1 MELAIVPPL
10 RRALRSERQP
20 DPLRDRLARLVD
32 ASVLGLLDPER
43 IQAIG
48 EDMRVI
54 HRQRVHH
61 PGLLI
66 CSLILSAFER
76 STDTEGRWLD
86 AQRTYEALG
95 GPASGKTSFRNQ
107 ARKLLPVMNELLR
120 RRLHQLTQEAQTTA
134 LEGRLRHFTNVLVP
148 DGCAFKV
155 ARALCGI
162 YPGTGQ
168 DAELKLHAVYN
179 VAARTATSVE
189 ISAGR
194 VHDSDGFWPAR
205 WDKGALYIW
214 DLGFNSHKRFLDA
227 VGAEALVLQRLKDGS
242 NPVVVAS
249 YGPTGAR
256 RAVTGDDGRP
266 MRLLTACQ
274 FGWVHHQRVL
284 DLDVVLTDD
293 RRSVLARVVCVP
305 FGGQDRYYLTTLPR
319 DVFTPHD
326 VAELYRA
333 RWEVEIYHA

>member
-10 RRALRSERQP
+10 RRALRPERQP
-20 DPLRDRLARLVD
+20 DPLRDRLAGLVD

-43 IQAIG
+43 IKAIG

-66 CSLILSAFER
+66 CSVILSAFER

-95 GPASGKTSFRNQ
+95 GPPSGKTSFRNQ
-107 ARKLLPVMNELLR
+107 IRKLLPVMNELLR
-120 RRLHQLTQEAQTTA
+120 RRLHQLIQEAKAPA
-134 LEGRLRHFTNVLVP
+134 LEGRLRHFTNILVP

-155 ARALCGI
+155 ARALSGI

-189 ISAGR
+189 LSAGR
-194 VHDSDGFWPAR
+194 VHDSDGRGRHPR
-205 WDKGALYIW
+205 G
-214 DLGFNSHKRFLDA
+214 
-227 VGAEALVLQRLKDGS
+227 LKKCR
-242 NPVVVAS
+242 
-249 YGPTGAR
+249 PT
-256 RAVTGDDGRP
+256 
-266 MRLLTACQ
+266 
-274 FGWVHHQRVL
+274 
-284 DLDVVLTDD
+284 
-293 RRSVLARVVCVP
+293 S
-305 FGGQDRYYLTTLPR
+305 
-319 DVFTPHD
+319 
-326 VAELYRA
+326 
-333 RWEVEIYHA
+333 